1 MIIDSVFVSVPE
13 NFGRMMVMVRPA
25 LGFNGRTLDWHL
37 LVQPDMAGLDD
48 NLMSMRHQQKSL
60 AKAWRWQMK
69 G

>member
-48 NLMSMRHQQKSL
+48 NLMSMRHQ
-60 AKAWRWQMK
+60 
-69 G
+69 